1 MDLINAIIETPKGN
15 NVKYDY
21 EPESGFFFLKKM
33 LPAGMVFPYDFGFIP
48 ATKGEDGDP
57 LDVIVISEFTTFPG
71 CKIECRLIGSIRA
84 RQQETKDKKKRIR
97 NDRFIAI
104 PTHSVTFN
112 KIDSIKDIPEKLM
125 IELENFFIQYNK
137 MENKIFTIQGLF
149 NAQKSWKLIQQAQ
162 QAVAF

>member
-1 MDLINAIIETPKGN
+1 MDLINVIIETPKGN

-21 EPESGFFFLKKM
+21 EPESGFFLLKKM

-57 LDVIVISEFTTFPG
+57 LDVIVISELTTFPG

-84 RQQETKDKKKRIR
+84 WQQEMKNKKQHTR

-104 PTHSVTFN
+104 PVHSVIFN
-112 KIDSIKDIPEKLM
+112 KIKSIKDIPAKLM
-125 IELENFFIQYNK
+125 NELQAFFIQYNK
-137 MENKIFTIQGLF
+137 LENKIFTIEGMF
-149 NAQKSWKLIQQAQ
+149 NAQKSWKIIQQAQ
-162 QAVAF
+162 QSMAF